1 MCARFL
7 QARAEKCHRKNGLV
21 FTIRFTHTLHRIDS
35 MLNSSSTA
43 PSSTSS
49 TEQARWFAEEVY
61 PHHGQLKAY
70 LRGAYPAVR
79 DVDDLV
85 QESYLRVWKARLVR
99 PVLSAKSFLFQIAR
113 HLAIDVLRK
122 HRATPLESL
131 SGPELATL
139 PVAEE
144 QPHGACLLSYR
155 EKVDLLSNALAALPA
170 RCREVVYLRKLKGLS
185 QKEVA
190 ARLGI
195 SVRTVESQY
204 AVGMKRCEDYLRKHG
219 IENFCRDEK

>member
-1 MCARFL
+1 MIKGACPSAGRVS
-7 QARAEKCHRKNGLV
+7 KNGLV
-21 FTIRFTHTLHRIDS
+21 FTIRFTHTLHSIYP
-35 MLNSSSTA
+35 MLDSSSTD

-49 TEQARWFAEEVY
+49 REQARWFADEVY
-61 PHHGQLKAY
+61 SHDGQLKAY

-85 QESYLRVWKARLVR
+85 QESYLRGWKTKLAR

-122 HRATPLESL
+122 DRATPLESL
-131 SGPELATL
+131 AGAELATL

-144 QPHGACLLSYR
+144 RPHGASLLSYQ
-155 EKVDLLSNALAALPA
+155 EKVDLLSDALARLPG
-170 RCREVVYLRKLKGLS
+170 RCRDVVYLRKLKSLS

-219 IENFCRDEK
+219 IESFCRDEK